1 MVHDLK
7 QTRNPLLG
15 KLSGHE
21 AFLSSIVGD
30 VETEVIFSGG
40 FDNQVMAWDL
50 NKMNR
55 IARLRLETQLTQG
68 SVNAMAYDPKTKR
81 IYIGGENRFVCAV
94 KLV

>member
-30 VETEVIFSGG
+30 VEKEVIFSGG
-40 FDNQVMAWDL
+40 FDNQVMAWDM

-55 IARLRLETQLTQG
+55 IARLRLETEG